1 MGRQEGKKTI
11 TLENAILIGCI
22 VFAAGFLAGIIFSA
36 FRAAPSA
43 PAQEQAAAEK
53 MSPQLAAEI
62 MQLQREINKNPNNAS
77 AWISL
82 GNIWFD
88 SNSNEDAIEA
98 YTRALAITPDNANVL
113 TDLGIMYRRAR
124 QFDKALESFQK
135 AAAID
140 PSHRFARLNQGI
152 VLLYD
157 LGKKNEAI
165 KVWEELLA
173 MAPDMRL
180 SGGVLLSDHLKEVK
194 QDGVKK

>member
-1 MGRQEGKKTI
+1 MGRKEGQKTI
-11 TLENAILIGCI
+11 TFENAILIGCV
-22 VFAAGFLAGIIFSA
+22 VFAAGFLAGIVFSA
-36 FRAAPSA
+36 FRSA
-43 PAQEQAAAEK
+43 PAVTTQDQASGEK
-53 MSPQLAAEI
+53 MSQQLAATI
-62 MQLQREINKNPNNAS
+62 MQLQQEINKNPKNAS

-88 SNSNEDAIEA
+88 SNSNEEAIEA
-98 YTRALAITPDNANVL
+98 YSKALEITPDNANVL
-113 TDLGIMYRRAR
+113 TDLGIMYRRTK
-124 QFDKALESFQK
+124 QFDKALETFQK
-135 AAAID
+135 AAAFD

-180 SGGVLLSDHLKEVK
+180 SGGVLLSDHLKKVK
-194 QDGVKK
+194 QDDAEK